1 MPPFYMYHNMAAVPS
16 SFPQYGTPTAIIQIP
31 PVTNAHTGS
40 NTNQFPAAP
49 KLQYG
54 TGSYYENLSQVCCN
68 SILRFIVLLFFGL
81 FILAEDFLLRFTVNA
96 MEVQACHLYLFVCFC
111 TQTQDFKTGY
121 GSASQNQNKAGG
133 ASTGS
138 ATNSGTE
145 LGGYKSHLNKVG
157 RVRHHLFPFCGW
169 S

>member
-54 TGSYYENLSQVCCN
+54 TGSYYENLSQVGCN
-68 SILRFIVLLFFGL
+68 SMLGFIVLPFLDLFPS
-81 FILAEDFLLRFTVNA
+81 AKDFLLHFTVNV
-96 MEVQACHLYLFVCFC
+96 MEVQCMPSLFICL
-111 TQTQDFKTGY
+111 
-121 GSASQNQNKAGG
+121 SAHRLRTSRLVTDQRPRIRTRLVEHQQAQPLIQG
-133 ASTGS
+133 
-138 ATNSGTE
+138 
-145 LGGYKSHLNKVG
+145 LNLEVI
-157 RVRHHLFPFCGW
+157 RVTLIK
-169 S
+169 